1 MENIRNCFDFQT
13 VMDAIAQANQ
23 FVLDDNQRHI
33 ISRLDALMMPLF
45 NPGQVK
51 KTFDGVYIWGKV
63 GRGKSFI
70 VDTFFSAVPVKNK
83 MRVHFHH
90 FFRELHHRIA
100 NQENTDNSVA
110 AALMAQ
116 LGDCRLL
123 CFDELHLH
131 DIGDAMLMKRML
143 DVIFQHGIILI
154 ATSNY
159 PPDELLS
166 NPLYH
171 QRFVPSIKL
180 IEQHMDVVALAGNMD
195 YRTLGAND
203 TTPFCEGAYLCPGT
217 REQRSEYGLPL
228 PACTALPLA
237 VGYRIIDLLS
247 PALDYLHLSFEAL
260 CVAPTAVM
268 DYLMLC
274 EQHRSWII
282 EGVPALTGV
291 SLATQQRFIN
301 VIDVLYDQNCRL
313 FLISEH
319 TLEEMTEGVE
329 QEDIQRTRSRLNQ
342 LKHYVLSH
350 SSHHDNGLGRN

>member
-1 MENIRNCFDFQT
+1 MGNTGNCFSFQT
-13 VMDAIAQANQ
+13 VMDATAQANQ
-23 FVLDDNQRHI
+23 FALDDSQRHV
-33 ISRLDALMMPLF
+33 ISRLDALMMALF

-100 NQENTDNSVA
+100 SQENTDNSVT
-110 AALMAQ
+110 AALMAL

-131 DIGDAMLMKRML
+131 DIGDAMLMKL
-143 DVIFQHGIILI
+143 ILEVIFQRGIILI

-159 PPDELLS
+159 PPDELLP

-180 IEQHMDVVALAGNMD
+180 LEQHMDVVVLSGNMD

-217 REQRSEYGLPL
+217 REQRSKYGLPQ
-228 PACTALPLA
+228 PACTPLPLP

-247 PALDYLHLSFEAL
+247 PALDYLHLSFDAL

-274 EQHRSWII
+274 EQHHSWII
-282 EGVPALTGV
+282 EDVPVLTGI
-291 SLATQQRFIN
+291 SPATQQRFIN

-329 QEDIQRTRSRLNQ
+329 QKDIQRTRSRLNQ
-342 LKHYVLSH
+342 LRHCILPHS
-350 SSHHDNGLGRN
+350 SSHHNGLGRN